1 MDPPCYP
8 TGSVAL
14 KGRNEG
20 YPGPPAGPS
29 GVQYTSVNMAP
40 EAPEAPKDHVI
51 WSIFNLVHGYPC
63 CCLGL
68 AALIFSYKARDRK
81 VAGDMNGA
89 RHYGSTARCL
99 NIWATVLVSIFL
111 LILIIISIVVAS
123 TASGIITS
131 FNENQRSNVNYNVN
145 YRG

>member
-1 MDPPCYP
+1 MDPPCYQ

-51 WSIFNLVHGYPC
+51 WSIFNLIYCNPF
-63 CCLGL
+63 CLGL
-68 AALIFSYKARDRK
+68 TALIFSIKARDRK

-99 NIWATVLVSIFL
+99 NIWATVLVSISL
-111 LILIIISIVVAS
+111 LILIIISIVIAS
-123 TASGIITS
+123 HVIGIITS

>member
-8 TGSVAL
+8 TESVAL
-14 KGRNEG
+14 QGRNEG
-20 YPGPPAGPS
+20 YPGPSAGPS

-51 WSIFNLVHGYPC
+51 WSIFNLVHCNP

-68 AALIFSYKARDRK
+68 AALIFSIKARDRK

-99 NIWATVLVSIFL
+99 NIWARALVSISL
-111 LILIIISIVVAS
+111 LILIIIIIV
-123 TASGIITS
+123 TASKMSEMITS
-131 FNENQRSNVNYNVN
+131 FNKNPRFNVNYNDI